1 MTYTPNTPKWDEEP
15 RISIPNGTPAPADLL
30 SANPDLNSSDMRELL
45 MEYGVGHK
53 TATELTQDRREAEWR
68 ANGQA

>member
-1 MTYTPNTPKWDEEP
+1 MAQRTCV
-15 RISIPNGTPAPADLL
+15 
-30 SANPDLNSSDMRELL
+30 LL
-45 MEYGVGHK
+45 MEYGADHK